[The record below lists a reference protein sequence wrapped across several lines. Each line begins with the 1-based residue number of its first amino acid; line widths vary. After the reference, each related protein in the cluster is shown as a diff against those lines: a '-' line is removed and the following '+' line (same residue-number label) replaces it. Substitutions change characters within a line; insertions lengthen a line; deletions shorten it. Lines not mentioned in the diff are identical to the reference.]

1 MLPTG
6 WITSIIGVCLLIY
19 GLVMDTTNDGVHNLG
34 LLSNRISVVIIGGF
48 VLLAGI
54 VLIAAGELAGLIKH
68 HSAAVERDIL
78 SRKPLPEAPPP
89 A

>member
-6 WITSIIGVCLLIY
+6 WISSIIGVCLLIY

-54 VLIAAGELAGLIKH
+54 VLIATGELAVLLKV
-68 HSAAVERDIL
+68 HSDMVNRDIL
-78 SRKPLPEAPPP
+78 SRTALPETPPT